1 MSAGWMEKVILVLK
15 TIFSTIRRVKAGA
28 TLEMKK
34 QSNLT
39 SDHRTAPLNHTFH
52 PLSSYLQLLVSFSL
66 LLFINTI
73 KLNMLSRQSTS
84 KPSPFALSASFNTY
98 LIGSRLSTT
107 HFHRSFHET
116 SALYHTV
123 CPHAWYSNQRL
134 NTAKTMRWRMI
145 KIILATIILCELAVI
160 VSALSSHS
168 SVSERIQMFVFCSGR
183 AVN

>member
-1 MSAGWMEKVILVLK
+1 MSAVWMEKVILVLK

-134 NTAKTMRWRMI
+134 NRRNINCITACHLRIVMLTRW
-145 KIILATIILCELAVI
+145 LLSPVI
-160 VSALSSHS
+160 WSSQRPHS
-168 SVSERIQMFVFCSGR
+168 YSPDR
-183 AVN
+183 AWWWWWW